1 MESRFN
7 MPILFLVLWIIFN
20 GRMTLEI
27 FLFGLAVS
35 AVVYLFVIKV
45 MGYDP
50 ENEIRI
56 LHNIPIIFLYI
67 LNLIAEI
74 VKASL
79 SVMKVAL
86 SSRAKTDPVI
96 VEFDSE
102 FPDELRNVLLANS
115 ITLTPGTI
123 TVRQNGCHFVIHALC
138 REYAEGI
145 EESSFVRLLRRFR

>member
-1 MESRFN
+1 MESRFD

-20 GRMTLEI
+20 GRVTLEI
-27 FLFGLAVS
+27 FLFGLAAS

-50 ENEIRI
+50 GNEIRI
-56 LHNIPIIFLYI
+56 LRNIPIFFLYI

-86 SSRAKTDPVI
+86 SSRAQTDPVI

-123 TVRQNGCHFVIHALC
+123 TVRQNGSHFVIHALC